1 MSAKSEYRDIW
12 DLVDR
17 MIKAQRRR
25 QDPGYGIHGTGW
37 AAAVGLLNVY
47 LVEAITDLSPA
58 KREEWHRKLESVTR
72 DMEQEIIMKRLSQ
85 EETHE

>member
-1 MSAKSEYRDIW
+1 MSAKMEYRDIW

-17 MIKAQRRR
+17 MIKACRRR
-25 QDPGYGIHGTGW
+25 QDGGSGSGY

-47 LVEAITDLSPA
+47 LVEAITDLSTA
-58 KREEWHRKLESVTR
+58 KREEWHRKLESVTK

>member
-1 MSAKSEYRDIW
+1 MSAKSEYRDTW

-17 MIKAQRRR
+17 MIKASRRR
-25 QDPGYGIHGTGW
+25 LDPDYGTDW

-47 LVEAITDLSPA
+47 LVEAITDLPA
-58 KREEWHRKLESVTR
+58 DRREEWHRKLESVTR

>member
-1 MSAKSEYRDIW
+1 MSEYLNAW
-12 DLVDR
+12 NLVDR
-17 MIKAQRRR
+17 MIKASRRR
-25 QDPGYGIHGTGW
+25 LDPDYGTGW

-58 KREEWHRKLESVTR
+58 RREEWYRKLESVTR

>member
-1 MSAKSEYRDIW
+1 MSAKMEYHDTW

-17 MIKAQRRR
+17 MIKASRRR

-47 LVEAITDLSPA
+47 LVDAITDLSPA
-58 KREEWHRKLESVTR
+58 RREEWHRKLETVTR
-72 DMEQEIIMKRLSQ
+72 DMEQEIIMKQLSQ
-85 EETHE
+85 GETHE

>member
-17 MIKAQRRR
+17 MIKAALM
-25 QDPGYGIHGTGW
+25 DPE
-37 AAAVGLLNVY
+37 LEEL
-47 LVEAITDLSPA
+47 PA
-58 KREEWHRKLESVTR
+58 NRREEWHRKLESVTK

-85 EETHE
+85 EETHEREERVQGYLGPG